1 MSPRLSFSQYLVG
14 HASLDRPPFFYA
26 YAGMWLHLLV
36 GGLVVLLLGKLTTV
50 LSLTSMVVGSFCLGV
65 LVYGTLARE
74 YGLLLNLFSY
84 GASMGRIFYPREL
97 SSVFLLIALLIA
109 LVSGYLLLSGEYRR
123 YNQEVFGDRNIQ
135 IPAWISITIGT
146 VVVLICVFGLQLF

>member
-65 LVYGTLARE
+65 LVYGALARE

-97 SSVFLLIALLIA
+97 GSVFLLIALLIA
-109 LVSGYLLLSGEYRR
+109 LVSGYLLLSREYRR
-123 YNQEVFGDRNIQ
+123 YNQEVFGDRNIH
-135 IPAWISITIGT
+135 IPAWISITIGS
-146 VVVLICVFGLQLF
+146 VVVLICVFGLQLL